1 MNRKIATA
9 IVVTTLLVG
18 TGLASAQ
25 FFGRR
30 GGTGTLRGVGSGTV
44 EISIYAADPATGV
57 DPIETLTLTR
67 PLSPSDIIAN
77 YEGAAFVVVTGESFS
92 RTLDLSEFMVEVAVY
107 AEDPASG
114 AEPIRTISAIQ
125 PLKLSEVLAE
135 VDDAAF
141 VVVTGSNFTRTLD
154 LAALEEAPDKRF
166 EHHRG
171 RGGHRG
177 GLGGMHRGL
186 R

>member
-9 IVVTTLLVG
+9 IVVTMLLVG

-25 FFGRR
+25 LFGRR
-30 GGTGTLRGVGSGTV
+30 GGAGAIRDAGSV

-67 PLSPSDIIAN
+67 PLSPGDIVAN
-77 YEGAAFVVVTGESFS
+77 YEGAAFVVVTGENFS
-92 RTLDLSEFMVEVAVY
+92 RTLDLSKFEIEIAVY

-114 AEPIRTISAIQ
+114 AEPIRVISAIQ
-125 PLKLSEVLAE
+125 PLKLREALAE
-135 VDDAAF
+135 IDDAAF

-154 LAALEEAPDKRF
+154 LTALKEAPHKRF

>member
-1 MNRKIATA
+1 MNRKIAIA

-25 FFGRR
+25 LFGRR
-30 GGTGTLRGVGSGTV
+30 GGAGTIRGVGNGTV
-44 EISIYAADPATGV
+44 EINIYAADPATGV

-67 PLSPSDIIAN
+67 PLLPSDIVAN
-77 YEGAAFVVVTGESFS
+77 YEAAAFVVVTGENFS
-92 RTLDLSEFMVEVAVY
+92 RTLDLSESMVEIAVY
-107 AEDPASG
+107 AEDPSSG

-125 PLKLSEVLAE
+125 PLNLREVLAE

-154 LAALEEAPDKRF
+154 LAALAEARQKRF
-166 EHHRG
+166 ERY
-171 RGGHRG
+171 GGH
-177 GLGGMHRGL
+177 MHHGL
-186 R
+186 RR

>member
-25 FFGRR
+25 LFGRR
-30 GGTGTLRGVGSGTV
+30 GGAGAIRGAGSGTV

-67 PLSPSDIIAN
+67 PLSPGDIVAN
-77 YEGAAFVVVTGESFS
+77 YEGAAFVVVTGENFS
-92 RTLDLSEFMVEVAVY
+92 RTLDLSEFEVEIAAY

-114 AEPIRTISAIQ
+114 AEPIRIISAIQ

-154 LAALEEAPDKRF
+154 LGALKEAPHKQF
-166 EHHRG
+166 ENHRG
-171 RGGHRG
+171 RGRH
-177 GLGGMHRGL
+177 HGL

>member
-1 MNRKIATA
+1 M
-9 IVVTTLLVG
+9 
-18 TGLASAQ
+18 
-25 FFGRR
+25 
-30 GGTGTLRGVGSGTV
+30 
-44 EISIYAADPATGV
+44 
-57 DPIETLTLTR
+57 
-67 PLSPSDIIAN
+67 
-77 YEGAAFVVVTGESFS
+77 VVTGENFS
-92 RTLDLSEFMVEVAVY
+92 RTLDLSEFEVEIAVY

-114 AEPIRTISAIQ
+114 AEPIRIISAIQ

-154 LAALEEAPDKRF
+154 LAALEAAPHKQF
-166 EHHRG
+166 KHHRG

-177 GLGGMHRGL
+177 L

>member
-77 YEGAAFVVVTGESFS
+77 YEGAAFVVVTGENFS
-92 RTLDLSEFMVEVAVY
+92 RTFDLSEFMVEVAVY

-114 AEPIRTISAIQ
+114 AEPIRVISAIQ

-141 VVVTGSNFTRTLD
+141 VVVTGNNFTRTLD

-166 EHHRG
+166 KHHRG